1 MCQLHWF
8 RLVNFVHGVIAS
20 ILIYDFVCMCPHVSV
35 KLVSTGQL
43 CPWGDSYSILIYE
56 FVCICVLTCQ
66 LHWSTSSM
74 GVIAYTIYILHYICV
89 GNYSDFNLLFCRGE
103 NDLRD
108 VAFMKPNETPAVHCT
123 GISRNA
129 K

>member
-1 MCQLHWF
+1 MYMCPHVSVT
-8 RLVNFVHGVIAS
+8 LVNFVHG
-20 ILIYDFVCMCPHVSV
+20 
-35 KLVSTGQL
+35 
-43 CPWGDSYSILIYE
+43 GDSLYYLHFALHNYVLVTIVTSI
-56 FVCICVLTCQ
+56 FCSV
-66 LHWSTSSM
+66 
-74 GVIAYTIYILHYICV
+74 GAYC
-89 GNYSDFNLLFCRGE
+89 DE

>member
-1 MCQLHWF
+1 
-8 RLVNFVHGVIAS
+8 
-20 ILIYDFVCMCPHVSV
+20 
-35 KLVSTGQL
+35 
-43 CPWGDSYSILIYE
+43 
-56 FVCICVLTCQ
+56 
-66 LHWSTSSM
+66 M

>member
-1 MCQLHWF
+1 M
-8 RLVNFVHGVIAS
+8 LVTIVTS
-20 ILIYDFVCMCPHVSV
+20 IFCSV
-35 KLVSTGQL
+35 G
-43 CPWGDSYSILIYE
+43 
-56 FVCICVLTCQ
+56 
-66 LHWSTSSM
+66 
-74 GVIAYTIYILHYICV
+74 AYC
-89 GNYSDFNLLFCRGE
+89 DE